1 MNIKNVISLENSSG
15 QKNLEKFESITIGN
29 NESYLRQISKKV
41 DFNDPE
47 IHNNIVVLQNYCM
60 ENEVMAM
67 AAVQLGIPKRIVY
80 VKNTNLEILN
90 SRLTSEG
97 KEKTKDYNEAK
108 VLINPEI
115 VSKEGL
121 TTFWEACA
129 SCSWYEGDVKK
140 WYNGKVKR
148 PYKIRVKYYDIK
160 GNGHEDEF
168 EGFESTVLCHEID
181 HLEGILHIDIADK
194 IIKGTKEERIE
205 LRKKDGY
212 TIISQTGDFEQL
224 KSKNKR

>member
-1 MNIKNVISLENSSG
+1 MDKL
-15 QKNLEKFESITIGN
+15 ESITIEN
-29 NESYLRQISKKV
+29 NEQYLRQSSKKV
-41 DFNDPE
+41 DISDPE
-47 IHNNIVVLQNYCM
+47 LHNNIVVLQDYCVQ
-60 ENEVMAM
+60 NDVMAM

-90 SRLTSEG
+90 KRLTDEG
-97 KEKTKDYNEAK
+97 KEETKDYNEAK
-108 VLINPEI
+108 VLMNPEI
-115 VSKEGL
+115 RSREGL

-129 SCSWYEGDVKK
+129 SCSWYEGEVKK

-148 PYKIRVKYYDIK
+148 PYKIRVRYFDLE
-160 GNGHEDEF
+160 GNEHEDEF

-181 HLEGILHIDIADK
+181 HLDGILHIDIADK
-194 IIKGTKEERIE
+194 VIKGTKEERIE

-224 KSKNKR
+224 KSKKIDEKGEENGR

>member
-1 MNIKNVISLENSSG
+1 M
-15 QKNLEKFESITIGN
+15 EKLESIRI
-29 NESYLRQISKKV
+29 EKDEDYLRQISKKV
-41 DFNDPE
+41 NFNDPE
-47 IHNNIVVLQNYCM
+47 LHNNIVVLQDYCIQ
-60 ENEVMAM
+60 NDVLAM

-90 SRLTSEG
+90 KRLTDEG
-97 KEKTKDYNEAK
+97 KEETNGYNEAK

-115 VSKEGL
+115 ISKEGL

-129 SCSWYEGDVKK
+129 SCSWYEEGVKK

-148 PYKIRVKYYDIK
+148 PYKIQVQYFDVEGKQHK
-160 GNGHEDEF
+160 EEF

-181 HLEGILHIDIADK
+181 HLDGILHIDIADK
-194 IIKGTKEERIE
+194 IIIQNKEERKE

-212 TIISQTGDFEQL
+212 TITNRTGDFEEL
-224 KSKNKR
+224 KR

>member
-1 MNIKNVISLENSSG
+1 MDKL
-15 QKNLEKFESITIGN
+15 ESITIEN
-29 NESYLRQISKKV
+29 NEQYLRQHSRKV
-41 DFNDPE
+41 DISDPE
-47 IHNNIVVLQNYCM
+47 LHNNIVVLQDYCM
-60 ENEVMAM
+60 QNDVMAM

-90 SRLTSEG
+90 KRLTDEG
-97 KEKTKDYNEAK
+97 KEETKDYNEAK

-115 VSKEGL
+115 ISKEGL

-129 SCSWYEGDVKK
+129 SCSWYEGEVKK

-148 PYKIRVKYYDIK
+148 PYKIRVRYFDIEV
-160 GNGHEDEF
+160 NEHEDEF

-181 HLEGILHIDIADK
+181 HLDGILHIDIADK
-194 IIKGTKEERIE
+194 VIKGTKEERME

-224 KSKNKR
+224 KSKKIDEKGEENER

>member
-1 MNIKNVISLENSSG
+1 MDKL
-15 QKNLEKFESITIGN
+15 ESITIEN
-29 NESYLRQISKKV
+29 NEQYLRQSSKKV
-41 DFNDPE
+41 EISDPE
-47 IHNNIVVLQNYCM
+47 LHNNIVVLQDYCM
-60 ENEVMAM
+60 QNDVMAM

-90 SRLTSEG
+90 KRLTDEG
-97 KEKTKDYNEAK
+97 KEETKDYNEAK

-115 VSKEGL
+115 ISKEGL

-129 SCSWYEGDVKK
+129 SCSWYEGEIKK

-148 PYKIRVKYYDIK
+148 PYKIRVRYFDLE
-160 GNGHEDEF
+160 GNEHEDEF

-181 HLEGILHIDIADK
+181 HLDGILHIDIADK
-194 IIKGTKEERIE
+194 VIKGTKEERIE

-224 KSKNKR
+224 KSKKIDEKGEENER

>member
-1 MNIKNVISLENSSG
+1 MDKL
-15 QKNLEKFESITIGN
+15 ESITIEN
-29 NESYLRQISKKV
+29 NEQYLRQFSKEVDIS
-41 DFNDPE
+41 DPE
-47 IHNNIVVLQNYCM
+47 LHNNIVVLQDYCM
-60 ENEVMAM
+60 QNDVMAM

-90 SRLTSEG
+90 KRLTDEG
-97 KEKTKDYNEAK
+97 KEETKDYNEAK

-115 VSKEGL
+115 ISKEGL

-129 SCSWYEGDVKK
+129 SCSWYEGEVKK

-148 PYKIRVKYYDIK
+148 PYKIRVKYFDIE

-168 EGFESTVLCHEID
+168 EGFESTVLSHEID
-181 HLEGILHIDIADK
+181 HLDGILHIDIADK
-194 IIKGTKEERIE
+194 VIKGTTEERTE
-205 LRKKDGY
+205 LRKKEGY

-224 KSKNKR
+224 KSKKIDEKGEENER